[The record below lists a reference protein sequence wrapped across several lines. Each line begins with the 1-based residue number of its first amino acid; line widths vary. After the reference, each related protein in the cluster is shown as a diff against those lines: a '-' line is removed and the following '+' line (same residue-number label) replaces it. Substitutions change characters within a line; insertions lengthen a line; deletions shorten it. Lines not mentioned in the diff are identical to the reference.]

1 MSNPLFCRRTSY
13 LHKIIDAPVSGDIY
27 LAKAKDGIMDTNYRR
42 VATDDV
48 LSSATEWFR
57 KNEES
62 AVHFEGIDG
71 NTHSLFYTK
80 DKEKAKK
87 IIDILKER

>member
-1 MSNPLFCRRTSY
+1 MAYENLQ
-13 LHKIIDAPVSGDIY
+13 LVVAEVSGDIY
-27 LAKAKDGIMDTNYRR
+27 LTKVKDGIMDTNYRR

-48 LSSATEWFR
+48 LSSSTEWFR

-71 NTHSLFYTK
+71 NIHSLFYTK

-87 IIDILKER
+87 ILDILKGR

>member
-1 MSNPLFCRRTSY
+1 MAYENLQ
-13 LHKIIDAPVSGDIY
+13 LVVAEVSGDIY
-27 LAKAKDGIMDTNYRR
+27 LTKVKDGIMDTNYRR

-48 LSSATEWFR
+48 LSSSTEWFR

-71 NTHSLFYTK
+71 NIHSLFY
-80 DKEKAKK
+80 
-87 IIDILKER
+87 

>member
-1 MSNPLFCRRTSY
+1 MAYENIKLVV
-13 LHKIIDAPVSGDIY
+13 AGVSGDIY

-57 KNEES
+57 KNKKAS
-62 AVHFEGIDG
+62 VHFEGLDSNI
-71 NTHSLFYTK
+71 HSLFYTN
-80 DKEKAKK
+80 DEEKAKK
-87 IIDILKER
+87 ILDILKS